1 MIYANEGGRER
12 AVPSRYRGYLSGP
25 TENSYTRRSQIGCL
39 FQHLS
44 GRFLSRWLGE
54 LQTKFLSGS
63 PTGGQAPQVDRQAPS
78 CSHNEPSF
86 ASFTEQSV
94 AQLLDRRIVRLPAYQ
109 APDHFDEGVTHYG
122 VPASVNAALPSPTIA
137 VVDTGAQSG
146 ITGYLPAVVKA
157 LPTAD
162 FQLERNPA

>member
-12 AVPSRYRGYLSGP
+12 AVPSRYRGYFSGP

-63 PTGGQAPQVDRQAPS
+63 PTGGQAPQVADL
-78 CSHNEPSF
+78 NEKSWF
-86 ASFTEQSV
+86 LA
-94 AQLLDRRIVRLPAYQ
+94 RL
-109 APDHFDEGVTHYG
+109 
-122 VPASVNAALPSPTIA
+122 
-137 VVDTGAQSG
+137 
-146 ITGYLPAVVKA
+146 
-157 LPTAD
+157 
-162 FQLERNPA
+162 

>member
-12 AVPSRYRGYLSGP
+12 AVPSRYRGYFSGP
-25 TENSYTRRSQIGCL
+25 TENSYTRRSQIGCV
-39 FQHLS
+39 FQHLG
-44 GRFLSRWLGE
+44 GRCLSRWIGE
-54 LQTKFLSGS
+54 LQTKFLTGS

-86 ASFTEQSV
+86 ASFTEQRV
-94 AQLLDRRIVRLPAYQ
+94 AQLLDRRIIRLLAYQ

-146 ITGYLPAVVKA
+146 ITGRWPSGQRYLRSAS
-157 LPTAD
+157 
-162 FQLERNPA
+162 EIGR

>member
-12 AVPSRYRGYLSGP
+12 AVPSRYRGYFSGP

-44 GRFLSRWLGE
+44 GRFLSRWIGE

-86 ASFTEQSV
+86 AAPVRGAIPSLMNLARAARCIRAQPSRLEVTPHASEASPGTGGLVRETRTSYLKSDFTNPRVERQT
-94 AQLLDRRIVRLPAYQ
+94 P
-109 APDHFDEGVTHYG
+109 
-122 VPASVNAALPSPTIA
+122 VPGTSHRAA
-137 VVDTGAQSG
+137 G
-146 ITGYLPAVVKA
+146 IC
-157 LPTAD
+157 
-162 FQLERNPA
+162 ER

>member
-12 AVPSRYRGYLSGP
+12 AVPSRYRGYFSGP

-44 GRFLSRWLGE
+44 GRFLSRWIGE

-63 PTGGQAPQVDRQAPS
+63 PTGGQSPS

-86 ASFTEQSV
+86 ASFPEQSLPH
-94 AQLLDRRIVRLPAYQ
+94 LLDRRTFRP
-109 APDHFDEGVTHYG
+109 P
-122 VPASVNAALPSPTIA
+122 
-137 VVDTGAQSG
+137 
-146 ITGYLPAVVKA
+146 
-157 LPTAD
+157 
-162 FQLERNPA
+162 

>member
-12 AVPSRYRGYLSGP
+12 AVPSRYRGYFSGP

-44 GRFLSRWLGE
+44 GRFLSRWIGE

-94 AQLLDRRIVRLPAYQ
+94 AQLLDRRIVSCQRIQ
-109 APDHFDEGVTHYG
+109 RQ
-122 VPASVNAALPSPTIA
+122 TISMR
-137 VVDTGAQSG
+137 V
-146 ITGYLPAVVKA
+146 
-157 LPTAD
+157 
-162 FQLERNPA
+162 

>member
-12 AVPSRYRGYLSGP
+12 AVPSRYRGYFSGP

-44 GRFLSRWLGE
+44 GRFLSRWIGE
-54 LQTKFLSGS
+54 LQTKFSSGS

-86 ASFTEQSV
+86 ASCTDQSV
-94 AQLLDRRIVRLPAYQ
+94 AQLLDRRIVRQSADRRPYRS
-109 APDHFDEGVTHYG
+109 DEGV
-122 VPASVNAALPSPTIA
+122 
-137 VVDTGAQSG
+137 
-146 ITGYLPAVVKA
+146 
-157 LPTAD
+157 
-162 FQLERNPA
+162 